1 MSLVGII
8 EGNMQELLYVG
19 ADRHWGEPLR
29 GVLARCEVNVT
40 IATSV
45 AQVQR
50 FSARR
55 FSIVLSDSRLFDGG
69 YTDVL
74 TVVRQNIEN
83 RSARLM
89 LLANGIRRRSLAHD
103 RLKEESGAQHIFL
116 KPCSPL
122 DVQDFIIRSSST
134 SVAPRTSSHYSQIS
148 PTCLRLVAQV
158 WQSRSTL
165 ILRTDKN
172 RYIFYEGALIDS
184 DLNSA
189 LLRLLV
195 NDSVLIDSANI
206 SSVRGNWMQTGRR
219 LLELAAAPVDSVW
232 LHSNHELTVEVFAG
246 DAALTAFAISEEN
259 QDLFTAEEPLSAFSD
274 TEVSIIYALWR
285 LGFVRFNQVRV
296 VVEDA
301 EDVQRLSS
309 VDILR
314 LLESEQA
321 RLNGATPIEVLGV
334 GEQASVTEVSEIT
347 RRMEERYAGMI
358 EEFSHHQNIVSLAE
372 EMLMKIR
379 EAATAV
385 AGGQLI
391 GGQEIPEHEKLHQ
404 YGVLQIENGNFTLA
418 EKALRKANSLCIE
431 DAKILG
437 ALGWAQAQSP

>member
-19 ADRHWGEPLR
+19 ADRHWGETLR

-69 YTDVL
+69 YADVL

-89 LLANGIRRRSLAHD
+89 LLANGIRRKSIAHD
-103 RLKEESGAQHIFL
+103 RLKEESGAQHIFI

-122 DVQDFIIRSSST
+122 DVQDFIVRFT
-134 SVAPRTSSHYSQIS
+134 SDFVAAPNKSSHYSQLS

-165 ILRTDKN
+165 ILRTNKN

-184 DLNSA
+184 DLNRS

-195 NDSVLIDSANI
+195 NDSVMIDSANI
-206 SSVRGNWMQTGRR
+206 SSVRGNWIQTGRR

-232 LHSNHELTVEVFAG
+232 LQTNHALTVEVFAG
-246 DAALTAFAISEEN
+246 DAALTAFQVAEEAR
-259 QDLFTAEEPLSAFSD
+259 DRFSAEEPLSAYSEA
-274 TEVSIIYALWR
+274 EVATIYVLWR
-285 LGFVRFNQVRV
+285 LGFVRFNEVQA
-296 VVEDA
+296 VVE
-301 EDVQRLSS
+301 ETEEVQRLSS

-314 LLESEQA
+314 VLENEKS
-321 RLNGATPIEVLGV
+321 RLSGATPIEILGV

-347 RRMEERYAGMI
+347 RRLEERYASMI
-358 EEFSHHQNIVSLAE
+358 EEFSHHQNIVGLAE

-379 EAATAV
+379 DAATAV

-404 YGVLQIENGNFTLA
+404 YGVLQIENGNYALA
-418 EKALRKANSLCIE
+418 EKALRKANALCIV
-431 DAKILG
+431 AHTL
-437 ALGWAQAQSP
+437 